1 MGLTMSNNE
10 LRCCGMVI
18 TFGNKDYN
26 NNTYNYTNNYSDIF
40 HFLKYLDLMKFK
52 ENFIHNGFDQ
62 VDYIILQLFSEY
74 KFDKII
80 LKEFLHIYD
89 DNDKKKVINNLY
101 EEKKKIAKELGI
113 YIEDNEK
120 EIILNT
126 QINDNY
132 DSQECLIF

>member
-1 MGLTMSNNE
+1 M
-10 LRCCGMVI
+10 
-18 TFGNKDYN
+18 
-26 NNTYNYTNNYSDIF
+26 
-40 HFLKYLDLMKFK
+40 KYLDLMKFK